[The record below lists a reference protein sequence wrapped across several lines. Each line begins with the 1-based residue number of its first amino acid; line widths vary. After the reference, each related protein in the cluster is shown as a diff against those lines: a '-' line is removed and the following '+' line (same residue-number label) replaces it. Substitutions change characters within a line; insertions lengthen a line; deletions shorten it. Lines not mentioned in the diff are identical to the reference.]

1 MIMKT
6 KLTKYYNYKQGVH
19 SLTLILVFNVLPPI
33 QNTQRHHI
41 VSILLV

>member
-1 MIMKT
+1 MIMKI

-19 SLTLILVFNVLPPI
+19 SLTLILVFNVLTPI
-33 QNTQRHHI
+33 QYIQRRHI